1 LERGGTTNINKQG
14 DPHMKRL
21 RSFWTLASAVAI
33 GMLSQTVGAV
43 QNQDL
48 AFDTTA
54 ELDHV
59 CSVGP
64 EDPNF
69 VAASLACRAFIEA
82 TVQYHDE
89 VTNRKNLKRLICY
102 PKGATVEDGR
112 VAFVSWAAR
121 HGNDKKLMGEVPVV
135 GVVRALA
142 AKYPC
147 KR

>member
-1 LERGGTTNINKQG
+1 
-14 DPHMKRL
+14 MKRL
-21 RSFWTLASAVAI
+21 RSFWTFAGAVAI

-48 AFDTTA
+48 AFATTA
-54 ELDHV
+54 ELNHV

-64 EDPNF
+64 KDPNF
-69 VAASLACRAFIEA
+69 VAASLACRAFIAA
-82 TVQYHDE
+82 TVQYHNE
-89 VTNRKNLKRLICY
+89 VSNRKNLKRLICY
-102 PKGATVEDGR
+102 PKGTTVEDGR

-121 HGNDKKLMGEVPVV
+121 HSKDKKLMDEVPVV
-135 GVVRALA
+135 GLVRALA

>member
-1 LERGGTTNINKQG
+1 
-14 DPHMKRL
+14 MKRL
-21 RSFWTLASAVAI
+21 LSFSALASAVAI
-33 GMLSQTVGAV
+33 GMLSQNAGALES
-43 QNQDL
+43 QDL
-48 AFDTTA
+48 AFSTTA
-54 ELDHV
+54 ELEHV
-59 CSVGP
+59 CAVGP
-64 EDPNF
+64 EDQNF
-69 VAASLACRAFIEA
+69 VAASLACRAFIAA

-102 PKGATVEDGR
+102 PKGTTLEDGR

-121 HGNDKKLMGEVPVV
+121 HSNDTKLMGEVAVV

>member
-1 LERGGTTNINKQG
+1 
-14 DPHMKRL
+14 MKRL
-21 RSFWTLASAVAI
+21 RSYWTLASAVAI
-33 GMLSQTVGAV
+33 GMLSQTAGAV

-48 AFDTTA
+48 AFATTA

-59 CSVGP
+59 CAVGP
-64 EDPNF
+64 ENPNF

-89 VTNRKNLKRLICY
+89 VSNRKNLKRLICY
-102 PKGATVEDGR
+102 PKGTTVEDGR

-121 HGNDKKLMGEVPVV
+121 HSKDKKLMDEVPVV
-135 GVVRALA
+135 GLVRALA